1 MADYY
6 NTRPSI
12 AATPKTADPD
22 PSITVSDFDKHR
34 ESLLSKDVEEGWAL
48 ELCRYLETIQRDV
61 KKDTD
66 IVEWWQ
72 VSISFS

>member
-6 NTRPSI
+6 NTRPSL
-12 AATPKTADPD
+12 AATPVTADPD
-22 PSITVSDFDKHR
+22 ISITVSDFDKHR
-34 ESLLSKDVEEGWAL
+34 ESLLSKDAEEGWAL

-61 KKDTD
+61 KKDSD